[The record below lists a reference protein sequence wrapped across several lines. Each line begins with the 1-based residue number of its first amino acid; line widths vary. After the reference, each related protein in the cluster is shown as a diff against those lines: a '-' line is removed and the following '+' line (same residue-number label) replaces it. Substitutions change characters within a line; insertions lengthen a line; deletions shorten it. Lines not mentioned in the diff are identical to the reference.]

1 MYPLGRSSFLGAI
14 LLALWLSGL
23 LLAALWLY
31 AAQRFDW
38 RIGAVFATVV
48 CAGASA
54 GSGWWNLP
62 MGQLAW
68 DGWAWRWESA
78 TYQTGF
84 AEYEVSVIADFQ
96 SRILLRLE
104 NPASASLWLWLERD
118 VFPER
123 WLDLRRAIY
132 STRRALP
139 TAHAQNLPSGVAA
152 SDPMPHVNGARIK
165 S

>member
-1 MYPLGRSSFLGAI
+1 M

-23 LLAALWLY
+23 ILVMLWFY

-38 RIGAVFATVV
+38 RIGAAFATVA
-48 CAGASA
+48 CAGVSA
-54 GSGWWNLP
+54 GSGWLNLP

-68 DGWAWRWESA
+68 DGKAWRWESA
-78 TYQTGF
+78 SYQTSG

-96 SRILLRLE
+96 SRMLLRLE
-104 NPASASLWLWLERD
+104 NPASASLWLWLERGA
-118 VFPER
+118 FPER

-139 TAHAQNLPSGVAA
+139 AAHAQDLPPGVAA
-152 SDPMPHVNGARIK
+152 SEPMPLVDVERIN